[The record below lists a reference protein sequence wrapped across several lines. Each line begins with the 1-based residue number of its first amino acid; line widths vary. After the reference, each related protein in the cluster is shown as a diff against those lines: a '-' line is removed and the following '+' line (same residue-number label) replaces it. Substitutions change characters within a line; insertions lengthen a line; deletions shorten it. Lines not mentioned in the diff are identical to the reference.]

1 MSASRGLELEGS
13 GRSLT
18 IVVEGEL
25 YSLPAERVDE
35 VLPGVQ
41 VSTLPG
47 MPAHVAGVVRYRDRW
62 IPLIDAGPPL
72 GLAAGKRLHA
82 VVLKRGRIRFALG
95 VDHVAG
101 IREEGDA
108 DQEIT
113 TSIDPDS
120 LFAAQ
125 LPAGEEHD
133 PMAESDVSAAPV
145 SAVVF
150 RIGRH
155 ELGIEITQ
163 VHEVITWRQPAPVPR
178 APDFVEGV
186 IELRGEVLP
195 IVDMRARLG
204 VEVPPTGPETR
215 IIVVALGE
223 ERVGLVVDQVTEVSR
238 IPDGAVAKPPQYFR
252 GLAAEL
258 IQGLARFGDRL
269 VVLLHIDKILSSD
282 EHLQLLDTD
291 FSEVKLE
298 PGPESAAAGD
308 AAEEFPWEQGKD

>member
-1 MSASRGLELEGS
+1 MRALDGSMPQHEGRPPAFEARAITKIYPMGEIRVHALRGVDLSIWDGEYVVLLGPSGS
-13 GRSLT
+13 GK
-18 IVVEGEL
+18 
-25 YSLPAERVDE
+25 
-35 VLPGVQ
+35 
-41 VSTLPG
+41 STLLNILGGLDAPTS
-47 MPAHVAGVVRYRDRW
+47 GVVRYRDRW

-72 GLAAGKRLHA
+72 GLAAGMRLHA

-95 VDHVAG
+95 VDRVAG

-204 VEVPPTGPETR
+204 VEGVLDVERTR
-215 IIVVALGE
+215 
-223 ERVGLVVDQVTEVSR
+223 R
-238 IPDGAVAKPPQYFR
+238 
-252 GLAAEL
+252 
-258 IQGLARFGDRL
+258 
-269 VVLLHIDKILSSD
+269 
-282 EHLQLLDTD
+282 
-291 FSEVKLE
+291 
-298 PGPESAAAGD
+298 
-308 AAEEFPWEQGKD
+308 

>member
-1 MSASRGLELEGS
+1 MSPAGKAEIGS
-13 GRSLT
+13 GRSLV
-18 IVVEGEL
+18 IVVQGEL
-25 YSLPAERVDE
+25 YAMSADRVEE
-35 VLPGVQ
+35 VLPGVR

-47 MPAHVAGVVRYRDRW
+47 MPEHVAGVVRYRDRW

-72 GLAAGKRLHA
+72 GLAAGPRSSA

-95 VDHVAG
+95 VDRVAG
-101 IREEGDA
+101 IREAGDA
-108 DQEIT
+108 DQDIT
-113 TSIDPDS
+113 TAIDPDS
-120 LFAAQ
+120 LFAAP

-133 PMAESDVSAAPV
+133 PMADTEVRAAPV

-150 RIGRH
+150 KIGRH
-155 ELGIEITQ
+155 DLGIEITH
-163 VHEVITWRQPAPVPR
+163 VHEVLPWRQPAPVPR

-204 VEVPPTGPETR
+204 VEAPPPGPETR
-215 IIVVALGE
+215 FVVVAMGE
-223 ERVGLVVDQVTEVSR
+223 ERIGLVVDQVTEVSR
-238 IPDGAVAKPPQYFR
+238 IPDSAVSKPPQYFR

-291 FSEVKLE
+291 FSDVKAT
-298 PGPESAAAGD
+298 PAPESGEEAAA
-308 AAEEFPWEQGKD
+308 EFPWEEPQK